1 MPEFFCKHL
10 VRALKV
16 LCHQKLSLQK
26 RSYDNEKTKL
36 KNKKIKTVVE
46 VCNTEIIF
54 SRMFYLHS
62 THKIKINDL
71 FPC

>member
-36 KNKKIKTVVE
+36 KNKKIKKS
-46 VCNTEIIF
+46 C
-54 SRMFYLHS
+54 RGM
-62 THKIKINDL
+62 
-71 FPC
+71 